1 MRVAITD
8 SGVGGLA
15 VCADVEARLRR
26 RASVAGVELLYL
38 NAALEDDYSYNSMP
52 TREER
57 LRTFDNFLHAAVTRF
72 APDFLFIACN
82 TLSVLFRDPWFDA
95 HRHVPILGIVEVG
108 ARELQRAVESD
119 PDAAMILFA
128 TPTTIEEGVYAERL
142 RAMGVPPERLAEQAC
157 PGLPDAISNDAGGT
171 LASALLQRF
180 VPEAL
185 AQFPRPPERVAAF
198 LGCTHYGYQ
207 ADLFDQE
214 LTRSV
219 RQVRILNPNRRA
231 GRMITDTIE
240 QRARGTQP
248 ARGAETL
255 SVRFISRYAVP
266 EAPLRSLPHY
276 LGKQAPAT
284 VAALLNFEHDP
295 FFDGVRDPEIPS

>member
-1 MRVAITD
+1 MRIAITD

-26 RASVAGVELLYL
+26 QPPAGPVELLYL

-95 HRHVPILGIVEVG
+95 HRSRPILGIVEAG
-108 ARELQRAVESD
+108 ARELEAAWRSD
-119 PDAAMILFA
+119 PATDFIIFA
-128 TPTTIEEGVYAERL
+128 TPTTIEDGSYARRL
-142 RAMGVPPERLAEQAC
+142 RQFGAPAGHIVQQAC
-157 PGLPDAISNDAGGT
+157 PGLPDAISNDASGQQ
-171 LASALLQRF
+171 AAALLARF

-185 AQFPRPPERVAAF
+185 GRFERPPARVAAF

-207 ADLFDQE
+207 AGLFEHE
-214 LTRSV
+214 LKQAV
-219 RQVRILNPNRRA
+219 DEVRILNPNRRA
-231 GRMITDTIE
+231 GRMIADEIE
-240 QRARGTQP
+240 RRLGGDRKAAGP
-248 ARGAETL
+248 
-255 SVRFISRYAVP
+255 VVIRFVSRYAVP
-266 EAPLRSLPHY
+266 AAPLRSLAQY
-276 LGKQAPAT
+276 LGATAPAT
-284 VAALLNFEHDP
+284 VAALEAFEHVA
-295 FFDGVRDPEIPS
+295 FFHGAPAGG